1 MKGDGPPSAPPAEN
15 KGTPM
20 MLVGAVVGGL
30 SAYAFHA
37 LGGRGLGADAYA
49 PIGVMWTIAFI
60 TMAVVY
66 VPMEQWVTREKTQGL
81 NPLAGGRR
89 LLVTVVLV
97 AMALAAL
104 AAGLTLP
111 SVTGKVGG
119 HVIQMLVLVGGYG
132 LFRGGMV
139 MLEGMGRFGRVGW
152 MLCAEGI
159 LRLSAAGLVLIS
171 GGGAV
176 GLGWAMAAAPWVAF
190 LFAFRRGNRSDA
202 PSVAGAVFVQQYVAG
217 SLAAHILVAAAPLV
231 VAYQGA
237 TPAQVS
243 VTFIVFVLF
252 RAPVTLMY
260 SLQGRILPPL
270 VRMFT
275 RGEEEP
281 LRKLG
286 SRLLAWSAGLAV
298 LAALFGF
305 LLGPQVVRLL
315 MSSVFVPSA
324 LVAAL
329 VASGTTMAAGVQL
342 IGQILVAKS
351 RTGRL
356 ATAWVVGLSAAAL
369 GVWLSPHGP
378 VLSVAIGFWV
388 GEVVALAL
396 VGSMSMSRRSRPRLA
411 GSSSG
416 DGPIAD
422 AEPDG

>member
-1 MKGDGPPSAPPAEN
+1 MAPPTEDR
-15 KGTPM
+15 GTPM

-30 SAYAFHA
+30 SAYLFHA

-60 TMAVVY
+60 TVAVVY
-66 VPMEQWVTREKTQGL
+66 VPMEQWVTRETTRGL
-81 NPLAGGRR
+81 DPLAGGRR

-97 AMALAAL
+97 AMAMAAL
-104 AAGLTLP
+104 AAGLTL
-111 SVTGKVGG
+111 SSLTGEVGV

-132 LFRGGMV
+132 FFRVGMG
-139 MLEGMGRFGRVGW
+139 MLEGRGRFGRVGW
-152 MLCAEGI
+152 MLCAEGA
-159 LRLSAAGLVLIS
+159 LRLSAAGVVLTT

-176 GLGWAMAAAPWVAF
+176 GLGWAMAATPWVAF
-190 LFAFRRGNRSDA
+190 LFAFWRGNKSDT

-231 VAYQGA
+231 VTYIDA

-281 LRKLG
+281 LRKLAG
-286 SRLLAWSAGLAV
+286 RLWVLSAGLAV
-298 LAALFGF
+298 LAGLFGF

-329 VASGTTMAAGVQL
+329 VLSGTMMAAGVQL
-342 IGQILVAKS
+342 IGQILVARS

-356 ATAWVVGLSAAAL
+356 ATAWILGLLAAAL
-369 GVWLSPHGP
+369 VVWLSPHGP
-378 VLSVAIGFWV
+378 VLTVALGFWV
-388 GEVVALAL
+388 GEAIALAL
-396 VGSMSMSRRSRPRLA
+396 VGSMAMSRRSLPGPTPA
-411 GSSSG
+411 SSG
-416 DGPIAD
+416 DGRIAD
-422 AEPDG
+422 VERGG

>member
-1 MKGDGPPSAPPAEN
+1 MTPPTED

-20 MLVGAVVGGL
+20 MLVGALVGGL
-30 SAYAFHA
+30 SAFLFHA
-37 LGGRGLGADAYA
+37 LGGRGLGADAFA

-60 TMAVVY
+60 TVAVVY
-66 VPMEQWVTREKTQGL
+66 VPMEQWVTRETTRGL
-81 NPLAGGRR
+81 NPMAGGGR

-97 AMALAAL
+97 AVVLAAV

-111 SVTGKVGG
+111 SVTGEVGV
-119 HVIQMLVLVGGYG
+119 HVIQMLFLVAGYG
-132 LFRGGMV
+132 FFRVGMG

-152 MLCAEGI
+152 MLCAEGAV
-159 LRLSAAGLVLIS
+159 RLSAAGLVLIT

-190 LFAFRRGNRSDA
+190 LFAFWRGDRPDT
-202 PSVAGAVFVQQYVAG
+202 PSVAGAVFVQQYVVG

-231 VAYQGA
+231 VTYIGA

-286 SRLLAWSAGLAV
+286 RRLLALSAGLAV

-315 MSSVFVPSA
+315 MSSIFVPSA

-329 VASGTTMAAGVQL
+329 VLSGTMMAAGVQL
-342 IGQILVAKS
+342 LGQILVAES

-356 ATAWVVGLSAAAL
+356 ATAWILGLLAAAMV
-369 GVWLSPHGP
+369 VWLSPHGP
-378 VLSVAIGFWV
+378 VLTVAIGFWV

-396 VGSMSMSRRSRPRLA
+396 VGSMSMSRRSLPRPPSA
-411 GSSSG
+411 SSA
-416 DGPIAD
+416 DGRIAD
-422 AEPDG
+422 VERGG

>member
-1 MKGDGPPSAPPAEN
+1 
-15 KGTPM
+15 M

-30 SAYAFHA
+30 SAYLFHA

-60 TMAVVY
+60 TVAVVY
-66 VPMEQWVTREKTQGL
+66 VPVEQWVTRETTRGL

-89 LLVTVVLV
+89 LLVTVMLV

-104 AAGLTLP
+104 AAGMTLP
-111 SVTGKVGG
+111 SVTGQVGV

-132 LFRGGMV
+132 FFRVGMG
-139 MLEGMGRFGRVGW
+139 MLEGKGRFGRVGW
-152 MLCAEGI
+152 MLCAEGA
-159 LRLSAAGLVLIS
+159 LRLAAAGVVVIA
-171 GGGAV
+171 GGGAI

-190 LFAFRRGNRSDA
+190 LFAFWRGNRSDT
-202 PSVAGAVFVQQYVAG
+202 PSAAGAVFVQQYVAG

-231 VAYQGA
+231 VTYLDA

-286 SRLLAWSAGLAV
+286 SRLLVLSAGSAV
-298 LAALFGF
+298 LAALFGY

-329 VASGTTMAAGVQL
+329 VLSGTMMAAGVQL

-356 ATAWVVGLSAAAL
+356 ATAWILGLSAAAL
-369 GVWLSPHGP
+369 VVWLSPHGP
-378 VLSVAIGFWV
+378 VLTVAIGFWV

-396 VGSMSMSRRSRPRLA
+396 VGSMSISRRSLA
-411 GSSSG
+411 LPPAGSSG
-416 DGPIAD
+416 DGPVAD
-422 AEPDG
+422 VERGG

>member
-1 MKGDGPPSAPPAEN
+1 MAPPTED

-30 SAYAFHA
+30 SAYLFHA

-60 TMAVVY
+60 TVAVVY
-66 VPMEQWVTREKTQGL
+66 VPVEQWVTRETTRGL
-81 NPLAGGRR
+81 NPLSGGRR

-97 AMALAAL
+97 AMASAAL
-104 AAGLTLP
+104 AAGLTL
-111 SVTGKVGG
+111 SSLTGEVGV

-132 LFRGGMV
+132 FFRVGMG
-139 MLEGMGRFGRVGW
+139 MLEGRGRFGRVGW
-152 MLCAEGI
+152 MLCAEGV
-159 LRLSAAGLVLIS
+159 LRLSAAGVVLTT

-190 LFAFRRGNRSDA
+190 LFAFWRGNRSDT
-202 PSVAGAVFVQQYVAG
+202 PSEAGAVFVQQYVVG

-231 VAYQGA
+231 VTYIDA

-286 SRLLAWSAGLAV
+286 SRLWVLSAGLAV
-298 LAALFGF
+298 LAGLFGF

-329 VASGTTMAAGVQL
+329 VLSGTMMAAGVQM

-356 ATAWVVGLSAAAL
+356 AAAWVLGLSAAAL
-369 GVWLSPHGP
+369 VVWLSPHGP
-378 VLSVAIGFWV
+378 VLAVAIGFWV
-388 GEVVALAL
+388 GEAIALAL
-396 VGSMSMSRRSRPRLA
+396 VGLMAMSRRRLPDPPA
-411 GSSSG
+411 ASSG
-416 DGPIAD
+416 DGQIED
-422 AEPDG
+422 AERGG

>member
-1 MKGDGPPSAPPAEN
+1 MAAPAAD

-20 MLVGAVVGGL
+20 MLVGAVVGGI
-30 SAYAFHA
+30 SAYLFHA

-60 TMAVVY
+60 TVAVVY
-66 VPMEQWVTREKTQGL
+66 VPIEQWVTRETTRGL

-89 LLVTVVLV
+89 LLVTVVLL

-104 AAGLTLP
+104 AAGLTLSP
-111 SVTGKVGG
+111 LTGEVGV

-132 LFRGGMV
+132 FFRVGMG
-139 MLEGMGRFGRVGW
+139 MLEGRGRFGRVGW
-152 MLCAEGI
+152 MLCAEGG
-159 LRLSAAGLVLIS
+159 LRLSAAGIVLTT

-176 GLGWAMAAAPWVAF
+176 GLGWAMAATPWVAF
-190 LFAFRRGNRSDA
+190 LFAFWRGTRSDT
-202 PSVAGAVFVQQYVAG
+202 PSVAGAVFVQQYVVG

-231 VAYQGA
+231 VTYLDA

-260 SLQGRILPPL
+260 SLQGRVLPPL
-270 VRMFT
+270 VRMFA

-286 SRLLAWSAGLAV
+286 SRLLALSAGLAV
-298 LAALFGF
+298 LAGLFGF

-315 MSSVFVPSA
+315 MSAVFVPSA

-329 VASGTTMAAGVQL
+329 VLSGTMMAAGVQL
-342 IGQILVAKS
+342 IGQILVARS

-356 ATAWVVGLSAAAL
+356 ATAWMLGLLTAAL
-369 GVWLSPHGP
+369 VVWLSPHGP
-378 VLSVAIGFWV
+378 VLTVAIGFWL

-396 VGSMSMSRRSRPRLA
+396 VGSMAMSRRSLPGPPA
-411 GSSSG
+411 ASSG
-416 DGPIAD
+416 DGRIAGV
-422 AEPDG
+422 ERGG

>member
-1 MKGDGPPSAPPAEN
+1 
-15 KGTPM
+15 M

-30 SAYAFHA
+30 SAYLFHA

-60 TMAVVY
+60 TVAVVY
-66 VPMEQWVTREKTQGL
+66 VPVEQWVTRETTRGL
-81 NPLAGGRR
+81 DPLAGGRR

-97 AMALAAL
+97 AMSLAAL
-104 AAGLTLP
+104 AAGVTLSSLT
-111 SVTGKVGG
+111 GEVGV

-132 LFRGGMV
+132 FFRVGMG
-139 MLEGMGRFGRVGW
+139 MLEGRGRFGRVGW
-152 MLCAEGI
+152 MLCAEGA
-159 LRLSAAGLVLIS
+159 LRLSAAAVVLTT

-190 LFAFRRGNRSDA
+190 LFAFWRGNKSDT

-231 VAYQGA
+231 VTYMDA

-286 SRLLAWSAGLAV
+286 GRLWALTAGLAV
-298 LAALFGF
+298 LAGLFGF
-305 LLGPQVVRLL
+305 FLGPQVVRLL

-329 VASGTTMAAGVQL
+329 VLSGTMMAAGVQL

-351 RTGRL
+351 TTGRL
-356 ATAWVVGLSAAAL
+356 ATAWILGLLAAAL
-369 GVWLSPHGP
+369 VVWFSPNGP
-378 VLSVAIGFWV
+378 VLTVAVGFWV
-388 GEVVALAL
+388 GEAIALAL
-396 VGSMSMSRRSRPRLA
+396 VGSMAMSRRSLA
-411 GSSSG
+411 GPTPASSG
-416 DGPIAD
+416 DGRIAD
-422 AEPDG
+422 AERGV

>member
-1 MKGDGPPSAPPAEN
+1 M
-15 KGTPM
+15 T
-20 MLVGAVVGGL
+20 GA
-30 SAYAFHA
+30 
-37 LGGRGLGADAYA
+37 R
-49 PIGVMWTIAFI
+49 
-60 TMAVVY
+60 
-66 VPMEQWVTREKTQGL
+66 
-81 NPLAGGRR
+81 
-89 LLVTVVLV
+89 
-97 AMALAAL
+97 
-104 AAGLTLP
+104 
-111 SVTGKVGG
+111 
-119 HVIQMLVLVGGYG
+119 
-132 LFRGGMV
+132 
-139 MLEGMGRFGRVGW
+139 GRFGRVGW
-152 MLCAEGI
+152 MLCAEGA
-159 LRLSAAGLVLIS
+159 LRLSAAGVVLTT

-190 LFAFRRGNRSDA
+190 LFSFWRGNNSDT
-202 PSVAGAVFVQQYVAG
+202 PSVAGAVFVQQYVVG

-231 VAYQGA
+231 VTYLDA

-286 SRLLAWSAGLAV
+286 SRLWALTAGLAV
-298 LAALFGF
+298 LAGLFGF

-329 VASGTTMAAGVQL
+329 VLSGTMMAAGVQL

-356 ATAWVVGLSAAAL
+356 ATAWIVGLLAAAL
-369 GVWLSPHGP
+369 AVWLSPRGP
-378 VLSVAIGFWV
+378 VLTVAIGFWV

-396 VGSMSMSRRSRPRLA
+396 VGLMSMSRRSLPRPPEA
-411 GSSSG
+411 SSG
-416 DGPIAD
+416 DGPDAD
-422 AEPDG
+422 VERGG